1 MLSIPKNIFESIDK
15 PGRQQGEPNQ
25 LDNLN
30 ELLDLLD
37 LQVILLQPGKEL
49 FTPWCARID
58 QAGRMEKSSR
68 FPARLTT
75 LYLLRESPRITST
88 CFIQS
93 ATELSQESIQA
104 NVKTQF

>member
-37 LQVILLQPGKEL
+37 LQVILLQP
-49 FTPWCARID
+49 ARN
-58 QAGRMEKSSR
+58 S
-68 FPARLTT
+68 
-75 LYLLRESPRITST
+75 LRHDV
-88 CFIQS
+88 
-93 ATELSQESIQA
+93 LG
-104 NVKTQF
+104 

>member
-15 PGRQQGEPNQ
+15 PGRQLGEPNQ

-37 LQVILLQPGKEL
+37 LQVVLLQPGKEL

-58 QAGRMEKSSR
+58 QAGRMEK
-68 FPARLTT
+68 TT
-75 LYLLRESPRITST
+75 VPDFQQAWLHYTCYESHPGSFT
-88 CFIQS
+88 
-93 ATELSQESIQA
+93 
-104 NVKTQF
+104 